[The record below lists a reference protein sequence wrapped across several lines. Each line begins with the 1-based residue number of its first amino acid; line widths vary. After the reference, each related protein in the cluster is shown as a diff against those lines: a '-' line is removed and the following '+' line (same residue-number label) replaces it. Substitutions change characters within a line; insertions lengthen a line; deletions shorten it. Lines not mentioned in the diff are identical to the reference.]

1 MAYPDS
7 SIVKS
12 LFIEQ
17 KRFHDLG
24 FTNRY
29 GKVWELTESYGIKLD
44 RSYDNIA
51 VKDVITRSF
60 RTKWL
65 TEKSNLGKNPI
76 LRTYDKI
83 KQNFI
88 MEPYLYL
95 VKKTKYRIALSKL
108 RCSSHTLAIEKGRHT
123 KPRTNISDRLCLY
136 CSNNT
141 IEDEKH
147 FVVQCPFYS
156 EERKHLFKKVHSINP
171 SFVHMSDDAK
181 FVHLF
186 CSNDERILA
195 WFGKKLFT
203 YPNLNVLSFKL
214 NVHKFL
220 KCIRG
225 YKSSCRRGSCDVRI
239 RNVLCVY
246 HCVSYFLYHFKPNF
260 IRRYWLVETIYFNHL
275 YVYVFYVQGLTSLKT
290 IQ

>member
-1 MAYPDS
+1 MWGVNRAGGEAVDTVLLWFARIVLRVKATASNIITLGECGLVPPSVTCAINVILYFTRIREFPDS
-7 SIVKS
+7 SIIKS

-24 FTNRY
+24 FTNWY
-29 GKVWELTESYGIKLD
+29 GKVWELAESYGIKLD
-44 RSYDNIA
+44 RSYDKIA
-51 VKDVITRSF
+51 VKDIITRSF
-60 RTKWL
+60 RIKWL
-65 TEKSNLGKNPI
+65 TEKSNLEKNTI

-108 RCSSHTLAIEKGRHT
+108 RCSSHTLAIEKGRHI

-156 EERKHLFKKVHSINP
+156 EERKQLFKKVHSINP
-171 SFVHMSDDAK
+171 SFVHMSDDEK
-181 FVHLF
+181 FVYLF

-195 WFGKKLFT
+195 WFGKFIHISLPKRV
-203 YPNLNVLSFKL
+203 VL
-214 NVHKFL
+214 
-220 KCIRG
+220 
-225 YKSSCRRGSCDVRI
+225 
-239 RNVLCVY
+239 
-246 HCVSYFLYHFKPNF
+246 
-260 IRRYWLVETIYFNHL
+260 
-275 YVYVFYVQGLTSLKT
+275 
-290 IQ
+290 